1 MNVMLNKFLL
11 KKKTLQPCVKIIFET
26 WREKKNKPQL
36 GEDGY
41 GGREEAVV

>member
-11 KKKTLQPCVKIIFET
+11 KKLQPCVKIIFGI

-36 GEDGY
+36 GDDGY
-41 GGREEAVV
+41 GGREEEVV

>member
-11 KKKTLQPCVKIIFET
+11 KKKNITTMCQNYIWNLKGE
-26 WREKKNKPQL
+26 ENKPQL